1 MRDLIS
7 KRKSLFLVDLC
18 GGTGLGGAALARIL
32 SERGIEARLLVV
44 DLREDALSRVGEWGV
59 EAEVV
64 VHDALELHEL
74 GVKADIVLMYGHSAP
89 HFDPWDIVRLLAS
102 VAQSVKDD
110 GIFVAEE
117 VRRIPSQGLQGAAGR
132 AGGDALVVS
141 VHGSYDP
148 VRGTVRRICVDLVGG
163 SRAELE
169 AFLWGLAELA
179 AFAWAFFEDVDL
191 LNLDS
196 RGTRCFIL
204 ARHPRKKLRR
214 DTT

>member
-1 MRDLIS
+1 M
-7 KRKSLFLVDLC
+7 
-18 GGTGLGGAALARIL
+18 GGAALAKIL
-32 SERGIEARLLVV
+32 GEWGIETRLLVV

-64 VHDALELHEL
+64 ARDALELHEL

-89 HFDPWDIVRLLAS
+89 HFDPWDFVRLLAS
-102 VAQSVKDD
+102 VAQSVRDD

-117 VRRIPSQGLQGAAGR
+117 GDRRYAVFLARGYKELLVERAA
-132 AGGDALVVS
+132 GDALVVS

-148 VRGTVRRICVDLVGG
+148 VRGTVRRICVDLLER

-191 LNLDS
+191 LDLDS
-196 RGTRCFIL
+196 RGTRCFVL
-204 ARHPRKKLRR
+204 ARRPREKLRR
-214 DTT
+214 EDFEEEPRALSRRTSKLQ